1 MTDIERKAIYEYLRE
16 QRRHLLGQA
25 KACELLM
32 QTLLPNE
39 QKVVYNTGNGGKG
52 NQNCSTTTTPVLEF
66 REQ

>member
-39 QKVVYNTGNGGKG
+39 QKVVY
-52 NQNCSTTTTPVLEF
+52 
-66 REQ
+66 RAR

>member
-1 MTDIERKAIYEYLRE
+1 MTDTERKAIYEYLRE

-32 QTLLPNE
+32 QAMQPE
-39 QKVVYNTGNGGKG
+39 PKMVYNSGNGGKG

-66 REQ
+66 RE